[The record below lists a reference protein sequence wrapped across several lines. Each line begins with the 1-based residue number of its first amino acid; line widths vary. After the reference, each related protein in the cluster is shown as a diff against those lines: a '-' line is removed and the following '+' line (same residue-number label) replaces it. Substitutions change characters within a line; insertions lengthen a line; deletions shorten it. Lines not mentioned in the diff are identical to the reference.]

1 MKHFKKCLMH
11 ILKDSYKIFL
21 RNYSIFEYIMTKKSH
36 NLQDFENLFKIEELR
51 PYI

>member
-1 MKHFKKCLMH
+1 
-11 ILKDSYKIFL
+11 
-21 RNYSIFEYIMTKKSH
+21 MTKKSH